1 MDALFLI
8 VRLVG
13 LGFAAHGAQKLF
25 GWFGGYGLAGTG
37 GYFEG
42 MGWRPGRV
50 FAAVAGLGEFL
61 GGLLL
66 FLGLGGP
73 IGPMLIIAVM
83 VVAAVSV
90 HWPAGWFAPKGVEL
104 PVLYIAFAMVFAFI
118 GFGAYSLDALLGL
131 TVYWTMTVSWI
142 AVAIGILAGLATL
155 ALRRKPAPAPA
166 ES

>member
-104 PVLYIAFAMVFAFI
+104 PVLHRVR
-118 GFGAYSLDALLGL
+118 DGL
-131 TVYWTMTVSWI
+131 CLHRFWRI
-142 AVAIGILAGLATL
+142 
-155 ALRRKPAPAPA
+155 
-166 ES
+166 